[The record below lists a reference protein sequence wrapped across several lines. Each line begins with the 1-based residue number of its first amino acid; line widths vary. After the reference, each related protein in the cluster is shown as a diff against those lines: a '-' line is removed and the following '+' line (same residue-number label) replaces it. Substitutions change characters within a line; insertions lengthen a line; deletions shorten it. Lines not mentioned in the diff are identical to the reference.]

1 MKKTILPILF
11 IFASLLLGSSAIA
24 LLEEAVTIKLR
35 TNENGYLLNL
45 KLQTKKDIKGEV
57 DTDVQLESPA
67 ILKLDGRIPVLLI
80 PVQQG
85 NAEVKLNP
93 PTFREA
99 AKETAQIEIG
109 LIVSEIIEEIQ
120 VVQKDIQKKNYDKAL
135 FKIEELERKY
145 PDVAFLDFIRGS
157 VLFLEGKKSKARQ
170 ALTRALE
177 AHPNYQEGRDFL
189 KAIGG
194 ASTEGP
200 DHE

>member
-1 MKKTILPILF
+1 MKKLILPILAISTSF
-11 IFASLLLGSSAIA
+11 FWGPSAIA

-35 TNENGYLLNL
+35 TNESGFILNL
-45 KLQTKKDIKGEV
+45 KSQTKKEIKGEV
-57 DTDVQLESPA
+57 DTDVQIDSPA
-67 ILKLDGRIPVLLI
+67 IIKLEGRIPVVLI

-99 AKETAQIEIG
+99 AKETAQKEIS
-109 LIVSEIIEEIQ
+109 LIVSEIIEEIH
-120 VVQKDIQKKNYDKAL
+120 VVQKEMQKKNYDKAL
-135 FKIEELERKY
+135 YKIEELEKKY

-194 ASTEGP
+194 ASTEGA